1 MPTSPDPE
9 RRLVRR
15 ALGRNPFESA
25 RRTLPMYKHAEH
37 RPHRAANK
45 HQQRE
50 NHPPHHLRRQ
60 EQPPKKEDRE
70 RHEPPRLPF
79 VEATSSL
86 NLESWSFSSLAV
98 WFRTLPPRSSN
109 GPRCHHHSGCWPRR
123 PLCVLSG
130 RPSFCSETSSNG
142 LVEFASIPTR
152 RNPDVKRDD
161 THPPP
166 KGRRCRDQTTCQGR
180 VPLRRPGDER
190 RDCPSDSN
198 CSPHGLDNHASRSCF
213 IARAGWTTRSISTA
227 D

>member
-1 MPTSPDPE
+1 
-9 RRLVRR
+9 
-15 ALGRNPFESA
+15 
-25 RRTLPMYKHAEH
+25 MYKHAEH

-60 EQPPKKEDRE
+60 EQPDLRHLQLLLPKKEDRE

-98 WFRTLPPRSSN
+98 WFRTFPARSSK
-109 GPRCHHHSGCWPRR
+109 GPRCHHHCGCWPRR

-190 RDCPSDSN
+190 RDCPVTATAPRTAQIITPLGPVS
-198 CSPHGLDNHASRSCF
+198 
-213 IARAGWTTRSISTA
+213 STA
-227 D
+227 KGRLHALSQQRTFSAPLTNSANFFRA